1 MASHR
6 QKKRNLLALHVLFW
20 VIYILLWALK
30 DLAFHNNFLGNIRTN
45 ILTGITYIPFVYFN
59 LFYLMPRLLFK
70 GKYWQYLS
78 VVLPGI
84 LLMTLFSVFFHFWLF
99 AEFYDGT
106 KRVAL
111 FFISLEGQ
119 AVIISE
125 IFMLITFSMTLYLLQ
140 QWYQKERLARELQK
154 QKLETELNLLK
165 SQVNP
170 HFLFNALNSIF
181 VMMDRDV
188 KKSRNMI
195 VQLSD
200 VLSHQIYE
208 TQKGEVLL
216 QTEVDNLKNYIEIER
231 TRHGELA
238 DIQVSIQDNLNGHQ
252 IAPMLLLPIVEN
264 AFKHSKSN
272 KGYWIKVKLGL
283 STHELHFEVEN
294 SNKKTSPSNGGI
306 GLPNL
311 RRQLRLLYP
320 DKHQFLIEND
330 HEHFAVNL
338 KIELDD
344 HPLSYS

>member
-1 MASHR
+1 MSSHR
-6 QKKRNLLALHVLFW
+6 QKKLKLLALHVLFW
-20 VIYILLWALK
+20 VIYILLWAVK
-30 DLAFHNNFLGNIRTN
+30 DLAFHNNLLGNIRTN
-45 ILTGITYIPFVYFN
+45 VLTGIPYIPLVYFN
-59 LFYLMPRLLFK
+59 LFYLMPKLLFK

-78 VVLPGI
+78 IILPGI
-84 LLMTLFSVFFHFWLF
+84 ILMTVFSVFFHFWLF
-99 AEFYDGT
+99 TEFYNNTGD
-106 KRVAL
+106 VAL

-154 QKLETELNLLK
+154 QKLETELSLLK

-231 TRHGELA
+231 TRHGNLA
-238 DIQVSIQDNLNGHQ
+238 DIDVNIQGDLNGHQ

-272 KGYWIKVKLGL
+272 KGYWIRVNLGL
-283 STHELHFEVEN
+283 SADELCFEVEN
-294 SNKKTSPSNGGI
+294 SNHKTASSKGGI

-311 RRQLRLLYP
+311 KRQLRLLYP
-320 DKHQFLIEND
+320 DKHQFLIKNEN
-330 HEHFAVNL
+330 ERFAVNL
-338 KIELDD
+338 KIALDD